1 MSSQTTSDTR
11 SSAVAPPEPEVPR
24 RKERPWLAPVLTFAA
39 ILVAWEGACR
49 LFAIPPFILPAPSAI
64 LRAGVDLGAAQWG
77 MHLAATLEI
86 VLMGY
91 VVSIAIS
98 LPLAIALTNSRF
110 LARTLYPILI
120 IVQSTPIVAI
130 APIIVVL
137 LGTNVLPRVVIA
149 CLVTF
154 FPLVVSTATGL
165 RATPEELIELS
176 RSLRAGKRREY
187 LQIRLPYA
195 VPFIFSALKVSV
207 TLSVI
212 GTVVAEFVAAEKGL
226 GFLILFSTS
235 YFKVPQAFAALTLL
249 VTASLILYH
258 LVALA
263 ERVFFPW
270 SLPKRTRT

>member
-1 MSSQTTSDTR
+1 MSLPTTSAT
-11 SSAVAPPEPEVPR
+11 SSTPVAPLEPDEVR
-24 RKERPWLAPVLTFAA
+24 RRDWTWLAPVVTFAA

-49 LFAIPPFILPAPSAI
+49 IFAIPAFILPAPSAI
-64 LRAGVDLGAAQWG
+64 LRAGADLGVAQWRL
-77 MHLAATLEI
+77 HLVATLQI
-86 VLMGY
+86 VLLGY
-91 VVSIAIS
+91 AVSIAIS

-176 RSLRAGKRREY
+176 RSLRAGRRREY

-195 VPFIFSALKVSV
+195 IPYIFSALKVSV

-235 YFKVPQAFAALTLL
+235 YFKVPQAFAALALL

-258 LVALA
+258 LVVLA
-263 ERVFFPW
+263 ERVLFPW
-270 SLPKRTRT
+270 SLPKDDRG

>member
-1 MSSQTTSDTR
+1 MSSRTTSDTR
-11 SSAVAPPEPEVPR
+11 SSAAAPPEAEERRPR
-24 RKERPWLAPVLTFAA
+24 DLGWLAPALTFVV
-39 ILVAWEGACR
+39 ILAVWEASCR
-49 LFAIPPFILPAPSAI
+49 LFHVPPFILPAPSAI
-64 LRAGVDLGAAQWG
+64 VAAGADLGVAQWRL
-77 MHLAATLEI
+77 HLVATLEI
-86 VLMGY
+86 VLLGY
-91 VVSIAIS
+91 AVSIMIS
-98 LPLAIALTNSRF
+98 LPLAVALTASRL
-110 LARTLYPILI
+110 LARTVYPLLI
-120 IVQSTPIVAI
+120 IIQSTPIVAI

-137 LGTNVLPRVVIA
+137 LGTNILPRVVIA

-176 RSLRAGKRREY
+176 RSLRAGRAREY
-187 LQIRLPYA
+187 TQIRLPYA
-195 VPFIFSALKVSV
+195 IPYIFSALKVSV
-207 TLSVI
+207 TLAVI

-235 YFKVPQAFAALTLL
+235 YFRVPQAFAALALL

-270 SLPKRTRT
+270 SLPKGERN

>member
-1 MSSQTTSDTR
+1 MTSAAR
-11 SSAVAPPEPEVPR
+11 SSAVAPPEPNAVR
-24 RKERPWLAPVLTFAA
+24 RRDWSWTAPVLTFVL
-39 ILVAWEGACR
+39 ILAVWEAGCR
-49 LFAIPPFILPAPSAI
+49 LFKVPPYILPAPSAI
-64 LRAGVDLGAAQWG
+64 VAAGADLGVAQWTK
-77 MHLAATLEI
+77 HLVATLQI
-86 VLMGY
+86 VVIGY

-98 LPLAIALTNSRF
+98 LPLAIALTNSRL
-110 LARTLYPILI
+110 LARTVYPILI
-120 IVQSTPIVAI
+120 IIQSTPIVAV

-137 LGTNVLPRVVIA
+137 LGTNMLPRVVIA

-176 RSLRAGKRREY
+176 RSLRAGRRREY

-195 VPFIFSALKVSV
+195 VPYIFSALKVSV

-235 YFKVPQAFAALTLL
+235 YFKVPQAFAALALL

-263 ERVFFPW
+263 ERLLFPW
-270 SLPKRTRT
+270 SLPKSARY

>member
-11 SSAVAPPEPEVPR
+11 SSAVAPPDPQTPR
-24 RKERPWLAPVLTFAA
+24 RRERPWLAPVLTFAA
-39 ILVAWEGACR
+39 ILAAWEGGCR
-49 LFAIPPFILPAPSAI
+49 LFAIPPFILPAPTAI

-110 LARTLYPILI
+110 LSRTLYPILI
-120 IVQSTPIVAI
+120 IIQSTPIVAI

-263 ERVFFPW
+263 ERAFFPW
-270 SLPKRTRT
+270 SLPKQTRT